1 MIKDAD
7 WQQRIGAPPERSRR
21 RRRRRRSGC
30 LTRFLAFVLVVAALA
45 GWFWWQQNGLSSE
58 EIEVASAPDG
68 FAGYRIVLIS
78 DLHAKEFGAGNEKLI
93 QYVKDLHP
101 DLIAIV
107 GDILHEKSQLAM
119 IPAVA
124 SGLAGVAPTYY
135 VTGNHEWASGRMP
148 EMRQLL
154 EETGVTYLSN
164 TFVPLERNGDT
175 ITLAGIDDPNGY
187 AGQKSPDEV
196 AGEVKEAAGDGFW
209 LLMAHRNNLFDGE
222 YCRLGADLVLSGHGH
237 GGIWRLPFTDGLLG
251 AGGQLLPSFTNGFYR
266 CTDGHEAQVFVTR
279 GLGGIPRLFNHPQVA
294 VLTFHC
300 E

>member
-1 MIKDAD
+1 MDTASP
-7 WQQRIGAPPERSRR
+7 WSPTSTPRSLGR
-21 RRRRRRSGC
+21 G
-30 LTRFLAFVLVVAALA
+30 TGVLLDYV
-45 GWFWWQQNGLSSE
+45 
-58 EIEVASAPDG
+58 
-68 FAGYRIVLIS
+68 R
-78 DLHAKEFGAGNEKLI
+78 DLE
-93 QYVKDLHP
+93 P
-101 DLIAIV
+101 DLVAVV
-107 GDILHEKSQLAM
+107 GDILHEPDQMSM

-124 SGLAGVAPTYY
+124 KGLAAIAPTYY

-187 AGQKSPDEV
+187 AGQKSPEEV

-294 VLTFHC
+294 VLTLHC

>member
-1 MIKDAD
+1 MIKESD
-7 WQQRIGAPPERSRR
+7 WNERYPRPRR
-21 RRRRRRSGC
+21 RRRRRGC
-30 LTRFLAFVLVVAALA
+30 LTRLVTTVLVLGLLV

-58 EIEVASAPDG
+58 TITVSSAPDG
-68 FAGYRIVLIS
+68 FDGYRIAVVS
-78 DLHAKEFGAGNEKLI
+78 DLHAKEFGEGNRVLLD
-93 QYVKDLHP
+93 YVRDLEP
-101 DLIAIV
+101 DLVAVV
-107 GDILHEKSQLAM
+107 GDILHEPDQMSM

-124 SGLAGVAPTYY
+124 KGLAAIAPTYY

-187 AGQKSPDEV
+187 AGQKSPEEV

-294 VLTFHC
+294 VLTLHC

>member
-1 MIKDAD
+1 MAQVAERKRRHGKLYLLLMALAAA
-7 WQQRIGAPPERSRR
+7 GAAIWVGSSVLSVEE
-21 RRRRRRSGC
+21 
-30 LTRFLAFVLVVAALA
+30 FAFTGARLPAGWDGGRLVVL
-45 GWFWWQQNGLSSE
+45 
-58 EIEVASAPDG
+58 
-68 FAGYRIVLIS
+68 S
-78 DLHAKEFGAGNEKLI
+78 DLHGKRFGRQHSRLLEAVRKAG
-93 QYVKDLHP
+93 P
-101 DLIAIV
+101 DVIYLCGDMMDEWSGTEYLRPLLEGLVEIAPV
-107 GDILHEKSQLAM
+107 
-119 IPAVA
+119 
-124 SGLAGVAPTYY
+124 YY

-187 AGQKSPDEV
+187 AGQKSPEEV

-294 VLTFHC
+294 VLTLHC